1 MGLIQELDLGVL
13 KSRETWSAF
22 GIAVLL
28 FGVIAYAGLS
38 IFDLSSTLFA
48 EGGEP
53 EPVPDLI
60 IPTLNRTGIED
71 GITNATGVF
80 QLSEH
85 RGSIVILDFMAHD
98 CTSCHAVQAHVEAEM
113 DGWMSLAD
121 RHGRELLIIGVG
133 SWYYESLAYLNT
145 SSPPDDANPYTV
157 PRYAVGLGNETAAV
171 LEDGS
176 LIDPV
181 RYFTT
186 GGTGQIPVIL
196 VIDGEGYPIAR
207 ESSGIPTDEW
217 EAFDGAVE
225 TALTGD
231 VAAIEDLRIGLR
243 SASSSLWGIVVLG
256 LMLSVLVYFSPCAFP
271 VLPGFISYY
280 LSLGAR
286 EEELLESGVISR
298 PMPNALVIGGLSGL
312 GMWTFFLLIGAVA
325 AVMGEAFAASGI
337 IHLIA
342 LGIALLL
349 IVLGTLML
357 LGVTSH
363 LMGWVQTLVD
373 RWSTDESDDVF
384 TPRRNMY
391 LYGIGYA
398 AASIDCTAAAV
409 LPFVI
414 YLSTLNGPAIPF
426 GLGALMLGLLVLM
439 IMVTVIVS
447 MGRQSM
453 VGFLRRATGTIKL
466 VGSWMM
472 IFAGIGLSIF
482 LTRPDL
488 VNLVFS

>member
-1 MGLIQELDLGVL
+1 M
-13 KSRETWSAF
+13 
-22 GIAVLL
+22 
-28 FGVIAYAGLS
+28 
-38 IFDLSSTLFA
+38 
-48 EGGEP
+48 
-53 EPVPDLI
+53 
-60 IPTLNRTGIED
+60 
-71 GITNATGVF
+71 
-80 QLSEH
+80 
-85 RGSIVILDFMAHD
+85 ILDFMAHD

-414 YLSTLNGPAIPF
+414 YLSTLDGPAIPF

>member
-1 MGLIQELDLGVL
+1 
-13 KSRETWSAF
+13 
-22 GIAVLL
+22 
-28 FGVIAYAGLS
+28 
-38 IFDLSSTLFA
+38 
-48 EGGEP
+48 
-53 EPVPDLI
+53 
-60 IPTLNRTGIED
+60 
-71 GITNATGVF
+71 
-80 QLSEH
+80 
-85 RGSIVILDFMAHD
+85 
-98 CTSCHAVQAHVEAEM
+98 
-113 DGWMSLAD
+113 
-121 RHGRELLIIGVG
+121 
-133 SWYYESLAYLNT
+133 
-145 SSPPDDANPYTV
+145 
-157 PRYAVGLGNETAAV
+157 
-171 LEDGS
+171 
-176 LIDPV
+176 
-181 RYFTT
+181 
-186 GGTGQIPVIL
+186 
-196 VIDGEGYPIAR
+196 
-207 ESSGIPTDEW
+207 
-217 EAFDGAVE
+217 
-225 TALTGD
+225 
-231 VAAIEDLRIGLR
+231 
-243 SASSSLWGIVVLG
+243 
-256 LMLSVLVYFSPCAFP
+256 MLSVLVYFSPCAFP

-280 LSLGAR
+280 LSLRCNAR
-286 EEELLESGVISR
+286 RSCSNQVSSPGQ
-298 PMPNALVIGGLSGL
+298 MPNALVIGGLSGL

-342 LGIALLL
+342 LGIAILL

-398 AASIDCTAAAV
+398 AASIDCTAATV

-414 YLSTLNGPAIPF
+414 YLSTLDGPAIPF

-482 LTRPDL
+482 LARGPCQPRLLMRCGSGGCPDPRPTSQAQDGATISMQRQRRGRPSGHRTHSA
-488 VNLVFS
+488 V